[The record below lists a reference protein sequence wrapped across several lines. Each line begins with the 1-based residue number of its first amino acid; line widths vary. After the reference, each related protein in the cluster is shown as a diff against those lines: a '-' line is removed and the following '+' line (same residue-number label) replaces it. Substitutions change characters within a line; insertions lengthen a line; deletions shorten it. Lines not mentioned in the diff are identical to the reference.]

1 MPGVCVRCKIARGG
15 VDMSAGVGAVSG
27 AKRLL
32 SIDGG
37 GLCGLIPAEVLMRM
51 EQQLDELTG
60 VSQPIGER
68 FDLIGGTSTGAILA
82 AGLALGMRAQE
93 LRDFYVQ
100 LGPEIF
106 RKGCLLERFK
116 YKYPATGIEKQ
127 LKAKFGEG
135 TTLGDP
141 KLQKIVLLVA
151 KNATEGNDWFFT
163 NCKSS
168 KFYATNK
175 NIPLWHIVRA
185 SSAAPTYFPPH
196 AFGVPDG
203 KGGIATYEFI
213 DGGVSSYNNPALQV
227 FLEATVP
234 AYGIAW
240 PAEVDKLL
248 LMSLGTGFYPLTIV
262 EGDAGHY
269 NLIDWAS
276 YVLKELMNEANLQ
289 QNMLMELIGQRPAQ
303 VASGFAE
310 AVAAGAASGIPSEA
324 ALDQMRGPGKKLL
337 TYQRITVGLTRQ
349 RLDGLGLPD
358 VDPVKVREMDAVD
371 QIPNMQ
377 RVGAAVAREQV
388 YMERV
393 VQFFR
398 G

>member
-1 MPGVCVRCKIARGG
+1 MSGG
-15 VDMSAGVGAVSG
+15 AVAVSG

-51 EQQLDELTG
+51 EQQLDDLTG
-60 VSQPIGER
+60 VSLPIGER

-93 LRDFYVQ
+93 LRDFYEN

-106 RKGCLLERFK
+106 RKGCILERFK
-116 YKYPATGIEKQ
+116 YKYPAAGIEKQ
-127 LKAKFGEG
+127 LQSKFGAG
-135 TTLGDP
+135 TTLGDA
-141 KLQKIVLLVA
+141 KLKRIVLLVT

-163 NCKSS
+163 NGKSS

-175 NIPLWHIVRA
+175 DIPLWHIVRA

-196 AFGVPDG
+196 AFGIPDG
-203 KGGIATYEFI
+203 KGGMQTYEFI
-213 DGGVSSYNNPALQV
+213 DGGVSSYNNPSLQV

-234 AYGIAW
+234 AYGIGW
-240 PAEVDKLL
+240 PTGVDKLL
-248 LMSLGTGFYPLTIV
+248 LMSLGTGFYPLTV
-262 EGDAGHY
+262 AEGEAAHY
-269 NLIDWAS
+269 NLFNWAS

-289 QNMLMELIGQRPAQ
+289 QNVLMELIGQRPAE
-303 VASGFAE
+303 VRSGFAE
-310 AVAAGAASGIPSEA
+310 ALAAGAGAGIPSDA
-324 ALDQMRGPGKKLL
+324 ALDQMRAGLGKKLL

-371 QIPNMQ
+371 QIPNMR
-377 RVGAAVAREQV
+377 RVGAAVAQEQV
-388 YMERV
+388 HMERV
-393 VQFFR
+393 AQFFLA
-398 G
+398 